1 MSDRDFGDLMWAD
14 ACALI
19 ERAERLHRQFFSPS
33 ASGGE
38 HASWQPP
45 VDIFENEGEI
55 LVIAVLPGVARED
68 LEVYIDMNELVVCGL
83 RRMPRIGRGTTIRR
97 LEVPYGRFERRIALS
112 GALFRLQSW
121 ELANGCLSLS
131 LSKQP

>member
-1 MSDRDFGDLMWAD
+1 MSDRDLGDLMWSD
-14 ACALI
+14 ACVLI

-45 VDIFENEGEI
+45 VDIFENEREV
-55 LVIAVLPGVARED
+55 LVVAVLPGVARED
-68 LEVYIDMNELVVCGL
+68 LEVYVDTNELVVRGL
-83 RRMPRIGRGTTIRR
+83 RRMPTVGRGTAIRR

-112 GALFRLQSW
+112 GGLFRLHRW

>member
-1 MSDRDFGDLMWAD
+1 MSDRDLGDMMWAE

-19 ERAERLHRQFFSPS
+19 ERAERLHRRFFSPS
-33 ASGGE
+33 ASAAQ
-38 HASWQPP
+38 HASWEPP
-45 VDIFENEGEI
+45 VDMFENEREV
-55 LVIAVLPGVARED
+55 LVVAVLPGVARED
-68 LEVYIDMNELVVCGL
+68 LEVYVDANELVVRGL
-83 RRMPRIGRGTTIRR
+83 RRMPKIGRGTAIRR

-112 GALFRLQSW
+112 GALFRLHRW